1 MITETSPL
9 ALILVVLAGRWMF
22 TGYIIVDMA
31 GDFMERRRPLAYARL
46 RMLRAWWT
54 WPFVFIAAPITI
66 ASDARAMLTGPFV
79 FIAAPITIASD
90 ARAMLTGPSFMRVLI
105 VPVDVWIVWYA
116 WTHRDDDDPW
126 KRAGKRIGERV
137 AQVGHRLVIV
147 PIGGR
152 Q

>member
-54 WPFVFIAAPITI
+54 W
-66 ASDARAMLTGPFV
+66 PFV